1 MKLSLRKR
9 PPEAGKEGEAL
20 HRTSITE
27 ALLGTAVLFN
37 TVFEMPEEPMIWQ
50 IFSWLVVFGIMIWFI
65 ETARDWENRIKKKV
79 RRAGTQT
86 DK

>member
-1 MKLSLRKR
+1 M
-9 PPEAGKEGEAL
+9 
-20 HRTSITE
+20 HWTSITE
-27 ALLGTAVLFN
+27 ALLGTVVLFN

-50 IFSWLVVFGIMIWFI
+50 IFSWLVVFGILIWFI

>member
-1 MKLSLRKR
+1 M
-9 PPEAGKEGEAL
+9 

-37 TVFEMPEEPMIWQ
+37 TVFEMPEEPMVWQ
-50 IFSWLVVFGIMIWFI
+50 IFSWLVVFGILVWFI

-79 RRAGTQT
+79 RRVGTHT
-86 DK
+86 DN

>member
-1 MKLSLRKR
+1 M
-9 PPEAGKEGEAL
+9 

-50 IFSWLVVFGIMIWFI
+50 IFSWMVVFGILIACI
-65 ETARDWENRIKKKV
+65 ETARDWEERI
-79 RRAGTQT
+79 RRRKRNG
-86 DK
+86 

>member
-1 MKLSLRKR
+1 M
-9 PPEAGKEGEAL
+9 
-20 HRTSITE
+20 HRTTITE
-27 ALLGTAVLFN
+27 ALLGTAVLSN

-50 IFSWLVVFGIMIWFI
+50 IFSWLVVFGILIACI

-86 DK
+86 DN

>member
-1 MKLSLRKR
+1 M
-9 PPEAGKEGEAL
+9 
-20 HRTSITE
+20 HRTTITE

-50 IFSWLVVFGIMIWFI
+50 IFSWMVVFGILIACI

-86 DK
+86 DS

>member
-1 MKLSLRKR
+1 M
-9 PPEAGKEGEAL
+9 

-50 IFSWLVVFGIMIWFI
+50 MFSWLVVFGILIACI
-65 ETARDWENRIKKKV
+65 ETARDWEERI
-79 RRAGTQT
+79 RRRKRNGQ
-86 DK
+86 

>member
-1 MKLSLRKR
+1 M
-9 PPEAGKEGEAL
+9 

-50 IFSWLVVFGIMIWFI
+50 IFSWLVVFGILIWLI
-65 ETARDWENRIKKKV
+65 ETARDWEERI
-79 RRAGTQT
+79 RRRKRNG
-86 DK
+86 

>member
-1 MKLSLRKR
+1 M
-9 PPEAGKEGEAL
+9 

-50 IFSWLVVFGIMIWFI
+50 IFSWLVVFGILIACI
-65 ETARDWENRIKKKV
+65 ETARDWEERI
-79 RRAGTQT
+79 RRRKGIRLVCADDESYFKRKGR
-86 DK
+86 KRS

>member
-1 MKLSLRKR
+1 M
-9 PPEAGKEGEAL
+9 

-37 TVFEMPEEPMIWQ
+37 TVFHMPVDEPMIWQ
-50 IFSWLVVFGIMIWFI
+50 IFSWLVVFGILIACI

>member
-1 MKLSLRKR
+1 M
-9 PPEAGKEGEAL
+9 

-27 ALLGTAVLFN
+27 ALLGTVVLFN

-50 IFSWLVVFGIMIWFI
+50 IFSWLVVFGILIWFI

-86 DK
+86 DSK

>member
-1 MKLSLRKR
+1 M
-9 PPEAGKEGEAL
+9 

-27 ALLGTAVLFN
+27 ALLGTVVLFN

-50 IFSWLVVFGIMIWFI
+50 LFSWLVVFGILIWLI
-65 ETARDWENRIKKKV
+65 ETARDWENWIKKKV

-86 DK
+86 DSK

>member
-1 MKLSLRKR
+1 M
-9 PPEAGKEGEAL
+9 

-27 ALLGTAVLFN
+27 ALLGTVVLFN

-50 IFSWLVVFGIMIWFI
+50 IFSWLVVFGILIWFI

-86 DK
+86 DN

>member
-1 MKLSLRKR
+1 M
-9 PPEAGKEGEAL
+9 

-50 IFSWLVVFGIMIWFI
+50 IFSWLVIFGILIACI
-65 ETARDWENRIKKKV
+65 ETARDWEERI
-79 RRAGTQT
+79 RRRKRNG
-86 DK
+86 

>member
-1 MKLSLRKR
+1 M
-9 PPEAGKEGEAL
+9 

-50 IFSWLVVFGIMIWFI
+50 IFSWLVVFGILIACI
-65 ETARDWENRIKKKV
+65 ETARDWEERI
-79 RRAGTQT
+79 RRRKRNG
-86 DK
+86 

>member
-1 MKLSLRKR
+1 M
-9 PPEAGKEGEAL
+9 

-50 IFSWLVVFGIMIWFI
+50 IFSWMVVFGILIWLI
-65 ETARDWENRIKKKV
+65 ETARGWEERI
-79 RRAGTQT
+79 RRRKRNGQ
-86 DK
+86 

>member
-1 MKLSLRKR
+1 M
-9 PPEAGKEGEAL
+9 
-20 HRTSITE
+20 HRTTITE

-37 TVFEMPEEPMIWQ
+37 TVFEMPEEPMAWQ
-50 IFSWLVVFGIMIWFI
+50 IFSWLVVFGILIACI

-86 DK
+86 DN

>member
-1 MKLSLRKR
+1 M
-9 PPEAGKEGEAL
+9 

-50 IFSWLVVFGIMIWFI
+50 IFSWLVVFGILIACI

-86 DK
+86 DN

>member
-1 MKLSLRKR
+1 M
-9 PPEAGKEGEAL
+9 

-50 IFSWLVVFGIMIWFI
+50 IFSWLVVFGILIWFI

-86 DK
+86 DIK

>member
-1 MKLSLRKR
+1 M
-9 PPEAGKEGEAL
+9 

-50 IFSWLVVFGIMIWFI
+50 IFSWLVVFGILIWLI

-79 RRAGTQT
+79 RRGGTHT
-86 DK
+86 DN

>member
-1 MKLSLRKR
+1 M
-9 PPEAGKEGEAL
+9 

-27 ALLGTAVLFN
+27 ALLGTVVLFN

-50 IFSWLVVFGIMIWFI
+50 IFSWLVVFGILIWFI

-79 RRAGTQT
+79 RRAGTHT